1 MKKIIIF
8 YLLINLMGCQNTS
21 NDSIE
26 TIYLNIKDKK
36 LQRFFSESIFYRLK
50 GISYKDS
57 ISSYKFKINNNFL
70 SLKTK
75 NRFINGFQTG
85 YILEDSISFYL
96 HDLKKINSSPLKI
109 IFNNYKEKNA
119 NFLPLFSRE
128 NLELLK
134 NRSSK
139 IYRLQDDFKLS
150 PYYLSEEYSS
160 SATPI
165 FKNLIF
171 HSSSRDNLN
180 VIENL
185 GIFPKGMNAF
195 LIIHNPLTGLYT
207 ILPDLSKFHN
217 VNNTL
222 IGDIKKIINYEKQSE
237 KKTRDTINIDG
248 TFKIYNSLNFSNSVV
263 NINSGSSII
272 FSEEANLN
280 FSNSSVYFVG
290 SKNKPIKILG
300 VKNNSI
306 FFDNS
311 DVEILHAEFYN
322 LSNYETEEITLPSAI
337 TFYNSK
343 SKIENSSFE
352 GNLKGD
358 DYINFYNSNFI
369 ISNSKLNNTVAD
381 AIDSDF
387 SSGTING
394 LVLDKIGND
403 GLDLSGSVVSINNS
417 SWNRT
422 YDKAISAGES
432 SDIVIKNSKIS
443 NSELAIVVKDGSKLL
458 GDKNLLINNKI
469 DYAVFFKK
477 NFYSSPILE
486 LTDFYEFENSLFQK
500 GVILKVKTKNKIKY
514 IDDVESLLYG
524 KIYGRASD

>member
-1 MKKIIIF
+1 
-8 YLLINLMGCQNTS
+8 MGGGA
-21 NDSIE
+21 
-26 TIYLNIKDKK
+26 
-36 LQRFFSESIFYRLK
+36 RVA
-50 GISYKDS
+50 S
-57 ISSYKFKINNNFL
+57 ISPL
-70 SLKTK
+70 SV
-75 NRFINGFQTG
+75 
-85 YILEDSISFYL
+85 SIC
-96 HDLKKINSSPLKI
+96 SSL
-109 IFNNYKEKNA
+109 
-119 NFLPLFSRE
+119 
-128 NLELLK
+128 
-134 NRSSK
+134 
-139 IYRLQDDFKLS
+139 
-150 PYYLSEEYSS
+150 EEYSS

-443 NSELAIVVKDGSKLL
+443 NSEFGL
-458 GDKNLLINNKI
+458 
-469 DYAVFFKK
+469 
-477 NFYSSPILE
+477 
-486 LTDFYEFENSLFQK
+486 
-500 GVILKVKTKNKIKY
+500 
-514 IDDVESLLYG
+514 
-524 KIYGRASD
+524 